1 MTPHLPQN
9 WPFMS
14 LKNIRAFNTVFDLTV
29 KRKTKDEIEIDV
41 IQNGKKKVYFIKS
54 GEDLTITL

>member
-1 MTPHLPQN
+1 
-9 WPFMS
+9 MS